1 MARALALAAVFA
13 LAGPSIAHATGK
25 PLPAGLNPPSPRLTK
40 AAATR
45 IFLEY
50 PKVRS
55 WLDRY
60 PRTNRTVDTSFKK
73 SVWTVSVWWGR
84 AGEVATGKVDDTSG
98 VRSEE
103 HTTE

>member
-1 MARALALAAVFA
+1 MARALALAAVLA
-13 LAGPSIAHATGK
+13 LAAPALAHATGK

-40 AAATR
+40 AQATR

-60 PRTNRTVDTSFKK
+60 PTTNRSVDTTFKK
-73 SVWTVSVWWGR
+73 SVWTVSVWSGPGR
-84 AGEVATGKVDDTSG
+84 RDRDGQG
-98 VRSEE
+98 R
-103 HTTE
+103 